1 MSLRLKN
8 VMRDRGIR
16 QVVLARHLNMSETM
30 VSLLINKR
38 LWPASR
44 PQEELKA
51 QICQFVGASA
61 HDLFEETDALVA
73 QGAAPTRSTPANH
86 NQEEEKETDM
96 LLKKHVLTPEARRAF
111 GVTRDPFAEP
121 RSAEEVYLTSDA
133 RYVRESLRSIAR
145 HGGFA
150 AVVGESGAG
159 KSTLRRDLIE
169 WAKREAQEVV
179 IIEPYV
185 LGMEADDKKGK
196 TLKAAQIAEAIMH
209 AVLPGQ
215 KLRQSSEA
223 RFRQAHDAL
232 TESSR
237 AGNRHVLLIEEA
249 HGLPIPTLKHLKRF
263 YELEDGFQKL
273 LSVVLIGQTELADR
287 LDERNP
293 SVREIV
299 QRCQLITLRPLDN
312 ELDGYLK
319 HRFKIAGLKETL
331 LPEAV
336 IEALRSKLTG
346 RDGRYSLLYPLAV
359 HNVVTCAMNEAARLG
374 IPGLTPDLIKGV

>member
-1 MSLRLKN
+1 MSMRLKQ
-8 VMRDRGIR
+8 VLRDRGIR
-16 QVVLARHLNMSETM
+16 QVVLAAHLGFSETTM
-30 VSLLINKR
+30 SLLLNKHI
-38 LWPASR
+38 WPAAPAR
-44 PQEELKA
+44 EELKS
-51 QICQFVGASA
+51 QIIKFVGASA

-73 QGAAPTRSTPANH
+73 QGVAPTRSTHCTTNE
-86 NQEEEKETDM
+86 EEEKETDM

-121 RSAEEVYLTSDA
+121 RSGEEVFLSSDA

-196 TLKAAQIAEAIMH
+196 TLKAAQIAESIMH

-312 ELDGYLK
+312 ELEGYLK
-319 HRFKIAGLKETL
+319 HRFKLAGMKDAL
-331 LPEAV
+331 LTTDV
-336 IEALRSKLTG
+336 VEALRAKLTG

-359 HNVVTCAMNEAARLG
+359 HNVLTCAMNEAARLG
-374 IPGLTPDLIKGV
+374 IPSLTPDLVRGV